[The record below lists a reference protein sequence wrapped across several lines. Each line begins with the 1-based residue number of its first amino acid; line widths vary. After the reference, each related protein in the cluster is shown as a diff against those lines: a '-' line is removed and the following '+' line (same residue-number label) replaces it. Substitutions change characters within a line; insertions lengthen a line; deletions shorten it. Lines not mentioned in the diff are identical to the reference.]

1 MLTSEG
7 KGNVEH
13 DDRELVGAARSAHV
27 LHITPRIGGESV
39 RVVQSALSRV
49 SAADDPAIAVLVIA
63 GERQSAYEL
72 SAVVRE
78 AGANAT
84 LIPLTVLARAKRLLQ
99 RKPPAVIGTP
109 SDLLALVRTT
119 ALKLESVRH
128 VVLMWPD
135 AMLAEGAQIAEL
147 ETLVSETP
155 RDSDRTLLVEQVTPA
170 LEELIERMALKP
182 RRLTHDTSVQ
192 SAALAVTY
200 VIVAAEQ
207 RAAAL
212 QQLLDAREAAT
223 VAIVTDDE
231 RAVRDASD
239 AVTALGLDMPADV
252 RVVGSHDDLDAPL
265 VVWYG
270 PPASIAHIAA
280 AAAGTNAAAEVVLL
294 ATANELQRIRA
305 QASSIKLSPAPL
317 PQPVDAA
324 AQRRRA
330 LRDELTTLL
339 RRESVD
345 SELALIEPLLT
356 THDSAEIAAAA
367 LRLLGR
373 ARVRA
378 EAAAAARSEHAR
390 EVAAGATPEGAKVE
404 RQQPIAGEQQAWTR
418 LFLSVGER
426 DGAKR
431 GDLVGAITGEA
442 DITGAQI
449 GKIDLR
455 DTYALVDI
463 ASPVADRVVERL
475 TGISIRG
482 RRVTAR
488 QDRGG
493 TRTGP
498 PPTDE
503 RRPSPRRDLSDA
515 REGDGRSRGAGRAGP
530 RATREHEEWSSRA
543 ERLRHA
549 KRPPAGGS
557 ES

>member
-7 KGNVEH
+7 KENVEH

-27 LHITPRIGGESV
+27 LHITPRVGGESV

-49 SAADDPAIAVLVIA
+49 TAAEAPSIALLVIVA
-63 GERQSAYEL
+63 ERQSAYEL

-99 RKPPAVIGTP
+99 RDPLAVVGTP

-119 ALKLESVRH
+119 ALKLETVRH

-170 LEELIERMALKP
+170 LEDLIERMALKP

-212 QQLLDAREAAT
+212 QQLLDAREVVP
-223 VAIVTDDE
+223 VAIVADDE

-239 AVTALGLDMPADV
+239 AVTALGLDMPADA
-252 RVVGSHDDLDAPL
+252 RVVGSHDELDAPL

-270 PPASIAHIAA
+270 PPASKEHIAA
-280 AAAGTNAAAEVVLL
+280 AVAGTNTAAEVVLL

-305 QASSIKLSPAPL
+305 QAGSIKLSPATL

-330 LRDELTTLL
+330 LRDELSTLL

-345 SELALIEPLLT
+345 SELALIEPLLA

-378 EAAAAARSEHAR
+378 EAAAAARSEQAR
-390 EVAAGATPEGAKVE
+390 EATAGVTSEGAKVD
-404 RQQPIAGEQQAWTR
+404 RQQPLTGEQAWTR

-493 TRTGP
+493 TRSGP
-498 PPTDE
+498 PPADE
-503 RRPSPRRDLSDA
+503 RRPSPRRDFSDA
-515 REGDGRSRGAGRAGP
+515 RDGGGRGAGRGGP

-557 ES
+557 ET

>member
-13 DDRELVGAARSAHV
+13 DDREPVGAARSAHV
-27 LHITPRIGGESV
+27 LHITPRVGGESV

-49 SAADDPAIAVLVIA
+49 TAAEDPGIALLVIVA
-63 GERQSAYEL
+63 ERQSAYEV

-84 LIPLTVLARAKRLLQ
+84 LIPLTVPARATRLLQ
-99 RKPPAVIGTP
+99 RNPLAVVGTP

-128 VVLMWPD
+128 LVLMWPD

-170 LEELIERMALKP
+170 LEDLIERMALKP

-212 QQLLDAREAAT
+212 QQLLDAREVAP
-223 VAIVTDDE
+223 VAIVADDE

-239 AVTALGLDMPADV
+239 AVTALGLDMPADA
-252 RVVGSHDDLDAPL
+252 RVVGSHDELDAPL

-270 PPASIAHIAA
+270 PPASREHIAA
-280 AAAGTNAAAEVVLL
+280 AVAGTNTAAEVVLL

-305 QASSIKLSPAPL
+305 QAGSIKLSPATL

-330 LRDELTTLL
+330 LRDELSTLL

-345 SELALIEPLLT
+345 SELALIEPLLA

-378 EAAAAARSEHAR
+378 EAAAAARSEQVR
-390 EVAAGATPEGAKVE
+390 EATAGVASEGAKVD
-404 RQQPIAGEQQAWTR
+404 RQQPLTGEHAWTR

-463 ASPVADRVVERL
+463 ASPVADHVVERL

-493 TRTGP
+493 TRSGP
-498 PPTDE
+498 PPSDA
-503 RRPSPRRDLSDA
+503 RRPSARRDFSDA
-515 REGDGRSRGAGRAGP
+515 PEGRGAAGRGGP
-530 RATREHEEWSSRA
+530 RASREHEEWSSRA

-557 ES
+557 ET

>member
-1 MLTSEG
+1 MLTFEG

-13 DDRELVGAARSAHV
+13 DDRELTGAARSAHV

-49 SAADDPAIAVLVIA
+49 TAAEDPAIALLVVV

-72 SAVVRE
+72 SAVTHE
-78 AGANAT
+78 PGANAT
-84 LIPLTVLARAKRLLQ
+84 LTPLTVNARAKRLLQ
-99 RKPPAVIGTP
+99 RNPLAVIGTP

-119 ALKLESVRH
+119 ALKLEAVRH

-135 AMLAEGAQIAEL
+135 TMLADGAQIAEL

-182 RRLTHDTSVQ
+182 RRLTHDTAVQ

-200 VIVAAEQ
+200 VVVAAEQ

-212 QQLLDAREAAT
+212 QQLLDAREAAPVT
-223 VAIVTDDE
+223 IVADDE
-231 RAVRDASD
+231 RAARDASE
-239 AVTALGLDMPADV
+239 AVTALGLDMPADA

-270 PPASIAHIAA
+270 PPASSEHIAA

-305 QASSIKLSPAPL
+305 HAGSIKLSPATV

-324 AQRRRA
+324 AQRQRA
-330 LRDELTTLL
+330 LRDELSTLL

-345 SELALIEPLLT
+345 SELALIEPLLA

-390 EVAAGATPEGAKVE
+390 EVTAAATSEGAKVE
-404 RQQPIAGEQQAWTR
+404 RQQPIAGEQAWTR

-463 ASPVADRVVERL
+463 ATPVADRVVERL
-475 TGISIRG
+475 TGVSIRG

-498 PPTDE
+498 PPTDA
-503 RRPSPRRDLSDA
+503 RRPSPRRDFSDA
-515 REGDGRSRGAGRAGP
+515 PEGGGRGAGRGGP